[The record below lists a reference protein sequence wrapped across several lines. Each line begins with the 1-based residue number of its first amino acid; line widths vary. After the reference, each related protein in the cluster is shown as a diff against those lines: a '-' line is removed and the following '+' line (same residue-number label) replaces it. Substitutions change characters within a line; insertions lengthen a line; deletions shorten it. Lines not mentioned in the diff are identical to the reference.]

1 MEKNKGMLNLKFRKV
16 VAHGDEV
23 EGGRDFINNGNVQFH
38 KLKSILFF
46 FLELHIDSMYTHNK
60 MYLIWRVEYG
70 K

>member
-23 EGGRDFINNGNVQFH
+23 EGGRDFINTGDVQFL

-46 FLELHIDSMYTHNK
+46 FLELHIDTMYTHNK
-60 MYLIWRVEYG
+60 MNL
-70 K
+70 KT